1 MSKSDEQNRPDPEQT
16 DETLAPDSG
25 EASAADDGA
34 TMPAPD
40 DTASLAAPD
49 DGATYVENMAP
60 DEAPLVEE
68 SSSDEAAEVPPNDAT
83 MRLEDAPKSA
93 ELDETVT
100 IAADAEP
107 APPADADATIGD
119 EQLMRAPSAEN
130 SQDDGATMAQDD
142 APPLN
147 ADQTIADP
155 GLAGGTP
162 TSLNEDDGATQ
173 ALPDAAGPADADQ
186 TMIDDSMN
194 RPGADGAATE
204 ATMMESAED
213 HNPDATQI
221 EHSTGGTTDDRTVM
235 ESEYQSATGGGSAH
249 DGTQILDDSAGPSR
263 ASRGPKRPKGKG
275 AHETADRWE
284 YEQRYQLVTNFARGG
299 LGQIWM
305 ANDTRLRREVAYKEL
320 LPNALKSKNSVERFL
335 EEAQIT
341 GQLEHPGIV
350 PIYDI
355 GYQQNGTPFY
365 AMKLVRG
372 DTMEKAIE
380 LFHKMPQDSP
390 EWAITR
396 RKLLGNFVDVCN
408 AIAFAHDRGVLHRD
422 LKPLNVMLGAFGE
435 TLVLDWGLAK
445 VLEEEAEAASDG
457 PQITADPGAFSVD
470 GETVMEDSAA
480 PTTGATEAA
489 TGVSA
494 AAATTGDQTQVL
506 DTQVGSGSAAGGTAA
521 AAHAAAA
528 AAGGQSQV
536 SFGGTK
542 AHVRTDVR
550 TAGSQTMMGSI
561 MGTPA
566 YMPPEQA
573 KGKLDEIDPRADIYS
588 LGGILYKL
596 LTNQQPIQKGKN
608 IKELLKRVIDGEIIP
623 PRQHEPTIEK
633 PLEAIC
639 LKALATKREDRYQ
652 SALDIVRDVEAFL
665 AGEPISCFED
675 PPLVKARRWVRKN
688 PRKVVGISTT
698 VAAVFVFWIGS
709 SIVHASTLSG
719 IRSFAAEQLKAAE
732 ESADKGEFEDAAT
745 ALNEAIGRA
754 GSEPDLAE
762 LKSSLE
768 NQLALFE
775 QTRVQKLE
783 SESARR
789 IQVARSDFREGHFGK
804 ARTSLAET
812 LVMIG
817 DEKSLAEIKTEADT
831 LLTRI
836 ETAIA
841 QQSEIEATQK
851 EFEQF
856 LALADEARARGSM
869 PGSANQR
876 EDAQLALATA
886 VKALKL
892 FGLDQNQAFDNPP
905 DWFDEDLPWVT
916 EFQLRTG
923 KLPLTSLKNDAFEL
937 MILLADLELFLAK
950 DGPQNRIQAAANRGL
965 AWVNLAKQ
973 SGAVSPVP
981 YIWEELCHRSLGD
994 DEAADKALEEAAKI
1008 KPTAALDFFLL
1019 GEADRKAGRYE
1030 NALNYY
1036 LNVVRIDGGH
1046 YWTQHCMGLCYLK
1059 LEVYHAA
1066 VSAFS
1071 NAASLRENYAWPMM
1085 LRGVA
1090 HGRLEMIE
1098 PAMADFDAAIAI
1110 DEDLFNIYLN
1120 RGVILLQIGQHAEAL
1135 ADFQKAAE
1143 LAPESPLPHI
1153 NISAWYVDEARRIR
1167 EGDGEFEETPD
1178 VERVALEATALDKAL
1193 SALDAAEKVGN
1204 AAKNPGIL
1212 ALRAKIAMQQG
1223 NMAVALDLFAK
1234 HAQVAPT
1241 AADVADSQKR
1251 IGFLQFRLG
1260 EFDMAIAAFQ
1270 KADQA
1275 VPEDPETIY
1284 MLGECFLQKRES
1296 QPALKYFLAFDALA
1310 HKKLQTKV
1318 NRPEA
1323 VYTGIAT
1330 ALSMLGKKDEA
1341 ISYYTLILKNTP
1353 GLAVART
1360 KRGWAYAMDGLKL
1373 AKVDFEKAVKANGED
1388 GDARIGLGFTLAKLG
1403 DWKTAEEQLGTGVE
1417 QAKKQ
1422 IQDARAEKEEETVKR
1437 GWILFFNA
1445 ATGYAQAYN
1454 VSRGDGSV
1462 PPEERRAVATR
1473 LYLAM
1478 IAQLEESLTSAKS
1491 NGQLLPLVYNLERDV
1506 ALKPVRGLSGFQDL
1520 LSRAK
1525 AELKAASAGANSA
1538 GNAD

>member
-1 MSKSDEQNRPDPEQT
+1 MSKSDEQNKPDPEQT
-16 DETLAPDSG
+16 DETLAPESG

-49 DGATYVENMAP
+49 DGATYVENTMAP
-60 DEAPLVEE
+60 EEASLGDEAG
-68 SSSDEAAEVPPNDAT
+68 SDEAAEVPPDDAT
-83 MRLEDAPKSA
+83 MRLEDAPA
-93 ELDETVT
+93 PEELDETAT
-100 IAADAEP
+100 MAAAAEP
-107 APPADADATIGD
+107 AAPADADATIGD

-130 SQDDGATMAQDD
+130 SQDDGATIAQDD
-142 APPLN
+142 EPPLN

-155 GLAGGTP
+155 GLAGGAP
-162 TSLNEDDGATQ
+162 DSLNEDDGATQ

-186 TMIDDSMN
+186 TMIDDSMD
-194 RPGADGAATE
+194 RPGVDGAATE

-221 EHSTGGTTDDRTVM
+221 EHSTGATTDDHTVM
-235 ESEYQSATGGGSAH
+235 ESEFQSATGGGSAH

-380 LFHKMPQDSP
+380 LFHQMPQDSP

-445 VLEEEAEAASDG
+445 VLEDEAEATAPDG
-457 PQITADPGAFSVD
+457 TQITADPGAFSVD

-480 PTTGATEAA
+480 PTTGATGA
-489 TGVSA
+489 S

-506 DTQVGSGSAAGGTAA
+506 DSKDGSASAAAGVTAA

-573 KGKLDEIDPRADIYS
+573 KGKLDEIDARADIYS

-623 PRQHEPTIEK
+623 PRQHEASIDK

-652 SALDIVRDVEAFL
+652 SALDIVKDVEAFL
-665 AGEPISCFED
+665 ADEPVSCFED
-675 PPLVKARRWVRKN
+675 PPLVKARRWVKKN
-688 PRKVVGISTT
+688 QRTAVGVSTT
-698 VAAVFVFWIGS
+698 AAAVLIFWIGS
-709 SIVHASTLSG
+709 SAVHASTLSG
-719 IRSFAAEQLKAAE
+719 IRSFAAAQLKAAE

-775 QTRVQKLE
+775 QTRLQKLE
-783 SESARR
+783 TESTRR
-789 IQVARSDFREGHFGK
+789 IQVARSDFREGQFGK

-817 DEKSLAEIKTEADT
+817 DEESLARIKTEADT

-836 ETAIA
+836 ESAIA

-851 EFEQF
+851 KFEQF
-856 LALADEARARGSM
+856 LTLADEARARGSM

-892 FGLDQNQAFDNPP
+892 FGLDQTEAFEKPP
-905 DWFDEDLPWVT
+905 AWFDEDLPWVI

-923 KLPLTSLKNDAFEL
+923 KLPLAALKNDAFEL

-950 DGPQNRIQAAANRGL
+950 DGPADQLQAAAKRGL
-965 AWVNLAKQ
+965 GWVNLAKET
-973 SGAVSPVP
+973 GAVSPVP
-981 YIWEELCHRSLGD
+981 YIWEEICHRRLGD
-994 DEAADKALEEAAKI
+994 NDAAEKTLAKARKI
-1008 KPTAALDFFLL
+1008 EPTTALDFFLL
-1019 GEADRKAGRYE
+1019 GEADRKAGRYK
-1030 NALNYY
+1030 NALVHY

-1071 NAASLRENYAWPMM
+1071 NAASLRENYAWPIM
-1085 LRGVA
+1085 LRAVA
-1090 HGRLEMIE
+1090 HGRLGMTE
-1098 PAMADFDAAIAI
+1098 PAMADFDAALAI
-1110 DEDLFNIYLN
+1110 DADLFNVYLN
-1120 RGVILLQIGQHAEAL
+1120 RGVILLQIGQHAKAL

-1153 NISAWYVDEARRIR
+1153 NIAAWYVDEARRIR

-1178 VERVALEATALDKAL
+1178 VERVALEGEALDKAL
-1193 SALDAAEKVGN
+1193 AALDAAEKVGN
-1204 AAKNPGIL
+1204 AAKNPGIV

-1234 HAQVAPT
+1234 HAQLAPT
-1241 AADVADSQKR
+1241 AADVASSQKR

-1260 EFDMAIAAFQ
+1260 EFDLAIAAFQ

-1284 MLGECFLQKRES
+1284 MLGECFLQKREA

-1310 HKKLQTKV
+1310 HRKLRSEI

-1323 VYTGIAT
+1323 LYTGIAT
-1330 ALSMLGKKDEA
+1330 ALNILGKKDEA
-1341 ISYYTLILKNTP
+1341 ISYYTLALKNTP
-1353 GLAVART
+1353 GLAAAMT
-1360 KRGWAYAMDGLKL
+1360 KRGWAYAADGLKL
-1373 AKVDFEKAVKANGED
+1373 AKTDFEKALKANGTD
-1388 GDARIGLGFTLAKLG
+1388 ADARIGLGFTLAKLG
-1403 DWKTAEEQLGTGVE
+1403 DWKNGETQLALGVD

-1422 IQDARAEKEEETVKR
+1422 IENAIEEKEEETVKR

-1445 ATGYAQAYN
+1445 ATGLAQAYN
-1454 VSRGDGSV
+1454 VSRGDGSI
-1462 PPEERRAVATR
+1462 PPDERRVVATR
-1473 LYLAM
+1473 LYSAT
-1478 IAQLEESLTSAKS
+1478 IARLEESLTSAKS
-1491 NGQLLPLVYNLERDV
+1491 TGQLPFLIVSMERDV
-1506 ALKPVRGLSGFQDL
+1506 ELKPVRSLSGFQDV

-1525 AELKAASAGANSA
+1525 AALKAAAPSANSA
-1538 GNAD
+1538 SGAD

>member
-1 MSKSDEQNRPDPEQT
+1 MSKSDEQNTPDPEQT

-49 DGATYVENMAP
+49 DGATYVENTMAP
-60 DEAPLVEE
+60 DETPVDEA
-68 SSSDEAAEVPPNDAT
+68 SGDEAAEVPPDGAT
-83 MRLEDAPKSA
+83 MRLEDAPA
-93 ELDETVT
+93 PEELDETAT
-100 IAADAEP
+100 MAAAAEP
-107 APPADADATIGD
+107 AAPADADATIGD
-119 EQLMRAPSAEN
+119 EQLMRVPSAAEA
-130 SQDDGATMAQDD
+130 QDDGATIAQDD
-142 APPLN
+142 EQPLN

-155 GLAGGTP
+155 GLAGGAP
-162 TSLNEDDGATQ
+162 TSINEDDGATQ
-173 ALPDAAGPADADQ
+173 ALPDAAGPAGADQ
-186 TMIDDSMN
+186 TMVDDSMDQS
-194 RPGADGAATE
+194 GADGAATE

-221 EHSTGGTTDDRTVM
+221 EHSTGATTDDHTVM
-235 ESEYQSATGGGSAH
+235 ESEFHSATGGGSAH
-249 DGTQILDDSAGPSR
+249 DGTQVLDDSAGPSR

-380 LFHKMPQDSP
+380 LFHQLPQDSP

-445 VLEEEAEAASDG
+445 VLEDEAEAAASDG
-457 PQITADPGAFSVD
+457 TQITADPGAFSVD

-480 PTTGATEAA
+480 PTTGATGA
-489 TGVSA
+489 S

-506 DTQVGSGSAAGGTAA
+506 DSKDGSASAAAGVTAA
-521 AAHAAAA
+521 AAHAASA

-542 AHVRTDVR
+542 THVRTDVR

-596 LTNQQPIQKGKN
+596 LTNRQPIQKGKN

-623 PRQHEPTIEK
+623 PRQHEASIDK

-639 LKALATKREDRYQ
+639 LKALATKRKDRYQ
-652 SALDIVRDVEAFL
+652 SALDIVKDVEAFL
-665 AGEPISCFED
+665 ADEPVSCFED
-675 PPLVKARRWVRKN
+675 PPLVKARRWVKKN
-688 PRKVVGISTT
+688 QRTVVGVSTT
-698 VAAVFVFWIGS
+698 VAAVLVFWIGS

-732 ESADKGEFEDAAT
+732 ESADKGEFETAAT

-775 QTRVQKLE
+775 QTRLQKLE

-789 IQVARSDFREGHFGK
+789 IQVARSDFRGGQFGK

-817 DEKSLAEIKTEADT
+817 DEESLAGIRTEADT

-851 EFEQF
+851 KFEQF
-856 LALADEARARGSM
+856 RALADEARARGSM
-869 PGSANQR
+869 PGAANER
-876 EDAQLALATA
+876 EDAQIALATA

-892 FGLDQNQAFDNPP
+892 FGLDQAQAFEKPP
-905 DWFDEDLPWVT
+905 AWFDEDLPWVI

-923 KLPLTSLKNDAFEL
+923 KLPLAALKNDAFEL

-950 DGPQNRIQAAANRGL
+950 DGPANQLQAAAKRGL
-965 AWVNLAKQ
+965 GWVNLAKET
-973 SGAVSPVP
+973 GAVSPVP
-981 YIWEELCHRSLGD
+981 YIWEEICHRRLGD
-994 DEAADKALEEAAKI
+994 NDAAEKALVEARKI
-1008 KPTAALDFFLL
+1008 QPATALDFFLL
-1019 GEADRKAGRYE
+1019 GEADRKSGRYE
-1030 NALNYY
+1030 NALVQY
-1036 LNVVRIDGGH
+1036 LKVVRIDGGH

-1071 NAASLRENYAWPMM
+1071 NAASLRENYAWPIM

-1090 HGRLEMIE
+1090 HGQLNLFEE
-1098 PAMADFDAAIAI
+1098 SLADFEAAIAI
-1110 DEDLFNIYLN
+1110 DETLFNVYIN
-1120 RGVILLQIGQHAEAL
+1120 RGFLFIQKTGQHAKAL

-1143 LAPESPLPHI
+1143 LASESPLPHI
-1153 NISAWYVDEARRIR
+1153 NIAAWYVDEARRIR

-1178 VERVALEATALDKAL
+1178 LERVALEATALDKAL
-1193 SALDAAEKVGN
+1193 AALDAAEKVGN
-1204 AAKNPGIL
+1204 AAKNPGIV

-1234 HAQVAPT
+1234 HAQLAPT
-1241 AADVADSQKR
+1241 RADVASSQKR

-1260 EFDMAIAAFQ
+1260 EFDLAIAAFQ

-1284 MLGECFLQKRES
+1284 MLGECFLQKREV

-1310 HKKLQTKV
+1310 HKKLRSEI

-1323 VYTGIAT
+1323 LYTGIAT
-1330 ALSMLGKKDEA
+1330 ALNMLGRKDEA
-1341 ISYYTLILKNTP
+1341 ISYYTLALKNTP
-1353 GLAVART
+1353 GLAAAMT
-1360 KRGWAYAMDGLKL
+1360 KRGWAYAVDGLRL
-1373 AKVDFEKAVKANGED
+1373 AKADFEKAVETNGAD
-1388 GDARIGLGFTLAKLG
+1388 ADARIGLGFTLAKLG
-1403 DWKTAEEQLGTGVE
+1403 DWKNGETQLALGVD

-1422 IQDARAEKEEETVKR
+1422 IQNAIDRKEEETVKR

-1445 ATGYAQAYN
+1445 ATGLAQAYN
-1454 VSRGDGSV
+1454 VSRGDGSI
-1462 PPEERRAVATR
+1462 PTEERRVVATR
-1473 LYLAM
+1473 LYSAT
-1478 IAQLEESLTSAKS
+1478 IARLEESLTSAKS
-1491 NGQLLPLVYNLERDV
+1491 TGQLPFLIASLERDV
-1506 ALKPVRGLSGFQDL
+1506 ELKPVRGLSGFQDVL
-1520 LSRAK
+1520 TRAK
-1525 AELKAASAGANSA
+1525 AALKAASASGA
-1538 GNAD
+1538 D

>member
-1 MSKSDEQNRPDPEQT
+1 MSKSDEQNRRDPEQT

-25 EASAADDGA
+25 EGAAADDGA
-34 TMPAPD
+34 TC
-40 DTASLAAPD
+40 L
-49 DGATYVENMAP
+49 ENTTAP
-60 DEAPLVEE
+60 DEIPLSGE
-68 SSSDEAAEVPPNDAT
+68 SNGDEDAASLDDAT
-83 MRLEDAPKSA
+83 VRLEDTPEPA
-93 ELDETVT
+93 ELDETETMAVNT
-100 IAADAEP
+100 EP
-107 APPADADATIGD
+107 AAISAADATIGD
-119 EQLMRAPSAEN
+119 QQLMRDSSAADV
-130 SQDDGATMAQDD
+130 QDDGATQV
-142 APPLN
+142 
-147 ADQTIADP
+147 
-155 GLAGGTP
+155 
-162 TSLNEDDGATQ
+162 
-173 ALPDAAGPADADQ
+173 LPDAASLAGCDQ
-186 TMIDDSMN
+186 
-194 RPGADGAATE
+194 
-204 ATMMESAED
+204 TMMESEF
-213 HNPDATQI
+213 P
-221 EHSTGGTTDDRTVM
+221 
-235 ESEYQSATGGGSAH
+235 SATGGGSTH
-249 DGTQILDDSAGPSR
+249 DRTHILDDSTGPSR
-263 ASRGPKRPKGKG
+263 GSRGPKLPKGKG

-380 LFHKMPQDSP
+380 LFHQMPPNSP
-390 EWAITR
+390 EWVITR

-445 VLEEEAEAASDG
+445 VLEGEAEAAAGDG
-457 PQITADPGAFSVD
+457 TQVTANPGAFSVN
-470 GETVMEDSAA
+470 GETLMEDSAA
-480 PTTGATEAA
+480 LATGVTEAG

-494 AAATTGDQTQVL
+494 PATTGDQTQVL
-506 DTQVGSGSAAGGTAA
+506 DTQVGSRADAGVT
-521 AAHAAAA
+521 AAA

-536 SFGGTK
+536 SFGGTT

-573 KGKLDEIDPRADIYS
+573 KGKLDEIDLRADIYS

-596 LTNQQPIQKGKN
+596 LTNQQPIKKSKN
-608 IKELLKRVIDGEIIP
+608 IQELLKRVIDGEIIP
-623 PRQHEPTIEK
+623 PRQHESTIEK

-652 SALDIVRDVEAFL
+652 SALDIVKDVEAFL
-665 AGEPISCFED
+665 AGEPVSCFED
-675 PPLVKARRWVRKN
+675 PPKVKARRWVRKN
-688 PRKVVGISTT
+688 PRKVTGGIVIV
-698 VAAVFVFWIGS
+698 VAAVGFAIIS
-709 SIVHASTLSG
+709 SAVHASTLRG
-719 IRSFAAEQLKAAE
+719 IRFFAAEQLKAAE
-732 ESADKGEFEDAAT
+732 EAADKGEFEDAAT

-754 GSEPDLAE
+754 GSESDLAE

-775 QTRVQKLE
+775 QTRLQKLE
-783 SESARR
+783 SESTRR
-789 IQVARSDFREGHFGK
+789 IQVARTEFREGQFGK
-804 ARTSLAET
+804 ARTSLAEM

-817 DEKSLAEIKTEADT
+817 DEESLAEVRTEADT
-831 LLTRI
+831 LLIRI
-836 ETAIA
+836 ETAIT

-851 EFEQF
+851 IFEQF
-856 LALADEARARGSM
+856 QVLADEARARGSM

-876 EDAQLALATA
+876 EDAQIALATA
-886 VKALKL
+886 VKTLKL
-892 FGLDQNQAFDNPP
+892 FGLDQHQAFGNPP
-905 DWFDEDLPWVT
+905 DWFDEDLPWVI
-916 EFQLRTG
+916 EFQQRTG
-923 KLPLTSLKNDAFEL
+923 KLPLAKLRNDSFEL

-950 DGPQNRIQAAANRGL
+950 DGTQNQIQAAANRGL
-965 AWVNLAKQ
+965 DWVNLAKET
-973 SGAVSPVP
+973 GAVSPVP
-981 YIWEELCHRSLGD
+981 YIWEEACLRSLGD
-994 DEAADKALEEAAKI
+994 DKAADRALEEAEKI
-1008 KPTAALDFFLL
+1008 TPTTALDFFLL

-1030 NALNYY
+1030 NALDSY

-1059 LEVYHAA
+1059 LGVYHAA

-1071 NAASLRENYAWPMM
+1071 NASSLRQNYAWPIM

-1090 HGRLEMIE
+1090 HGRLAMIE
-1098 PAMADFDAAIAI
+1098 PAMADFAAALAI
-1110 DEDLFNIYLN
+1110 DEDLFNIYIN
-1120 RGVILLQIGQHAEAL
+1120 RGAILLETGKHADAL
-1135 ADFQKAAE
+1135 ADFQKAAQRG
-1143 LAPESPLPHI
+1143 PRSPVPHI
-1153 NISAWYVDEARRIR
+1153 NIAAWYVEEARRIR

-1178 VERVALEATALDKAL
+1178 LERIALEDAALNKAL

-1204 AAKNPGIL
+1204 AAKNPGIV

-1223 NMAVALDLFAK
+1223 NMVAALDLFAK
-1234 HAQVAPT
+1234 HAQLAPT
-1241 AADVADSQKR
+1241 AADVASSQKR

-1260 EFDMAIAAFQ
+1260 EFDLAIAAFQ

-1275 VPEDPETIY
+1275 MPKDPETTY
-1284 MLGECFLQKRES
+1284 MLGECYLQKRES

-1310 HKKLQTKV
+1310 HQKLRSEI

-1323 VYTGIAT
+1323 LYTGIAT
-1330 ALSMLGKKDEA
+1330 ALNMLGKKDEA
-1341 ISYYTLILKNTP
+1341 ISYYTLALKNTP
-1353 GLAVART
+1353 GLVTAMT
-1360 KRGWAYAMDGLKL
+1360 KRGWAYAADGLRL
-1373 AKVDFEKAVKANGED
+1373 AKTDFEKAVKANVAD

-1403 DWKTAEEQLGTGVE
+1403 DWKAAEEQLGTGVE
-1417 QAKKQ
+1417 QARKQ
-1422 IQDARAEKEEETVKR
+1422 IQNARDKEEEETVKR

-1462 PPEERRAVATR
+1462 PVEDRRVVAKR
-1473 LYLAM
+1473 LYDAT
-1478 IAQLEESLTSAKS
+1478 IDQLEEALISAKS
-1491 NGQLLPLVYNLERDV
+1491 TGQLLPFVYNMQRDV
-1506 ALKPVRGLSGFQDL
+1506 ELKPVRSLSGFQEVL
-1520 LSRAK
+1520 TRAK

-1538 GNAD
+1538 GSAD